1 MEATVI
7 KIGNS
12 LGFRVPEAIVKDFD
26 LKAGVKVKMDFKQ
39 NGKLI
44 LRKKS
49 KVREGWD
56 RAFATYVLNGEENPL
71 LPDFLDSEANALL

>member
-1 MEATVI
+1 METTVI

-12 LGFRVPEAIVKDFD
+12 LGLRVPEAIVKDFN
-26 LKAGVKVKMDFKQ
+26 LRAGAKIKMNFKK
-39 NGKLI
+39 NGELT

-56 RAFATYVLNGEENPL
+56 RAFAMYVLNGEEKML
-71 LPDFLDSEANALL
+71 LPDFIDSEANALL